1 MTKATKQTAV
11 YYSSRKTIKTTQ
23 GVIQIERDGDGDYL
37 IRDEG
42 ADADV
47 AIYIGKAD
55 DAEVFHAAMDSL
67 LSEND
72 EA

>member
-1 MTKATKQTAV
+1 MSKGSTRLNAI

-42 ADADV
+42 ADV
-47 AIYIGKAD
+47 AIYLGKAD